1 MTATL
6 NTTATAHADDADV
19 PGRSLPWRAGA
30 SVAALSLGSA
40 IAVSQ
45 GGDFAWPAAVLCS
58 VLAATVALRLSPG
71 AGGAGS
77 HGDRAATSQ
86 RVPLVQEVLPVWQR
100 QVEAAREHAEKSTGS
115 ILEAFASIDHQ
126 LDEAVR
132 LTEQSS
138 ADLSQNS
145 VTELI
150 EDNDE
155 ALAAL
160 LVPLHRAVAE
170 RDAALDQIDK
180 IGSAVDDLRQ
190 CAVRVKQLARRT
202 NMVALNAS
210 VEATRVGELGAG
222 FAVVASEVRALAQ
235 QSTDDA
241 SLMLTRT
248 TQLEE
253 QLAGQRLAASIK
265 DSSDAELR
273 AQAEAAARGAIG
285 GLVKSVGEVKR
296 STQGLKQASAAVRDE
311 VERVLMGFQSQDRL
325 SQMLAGITTDM
336 QRLSDWLVDDGDLG
350 AAQAADWLA
359 RLEASYTMDEQ
370 RNQHHGSASIQRS
383 TGVDFF

>member
-6 NTTATAHADDADV
+6 NNTATAYADEAVV
-19 PGRSLPWRAGA
+19 PGRSLPWRAGVV
-30 SVAALSLGSA
+30 VAALSLGSA
-40 IAVSQ
+40 LAVSL
-45 GGDFAWPAAVLCS
+45 GGEFAWPAALLS
-58 VLAATVALRLSPG
+58 SALAAVAAMRLTPG
-71 AGGAGS
+71 AANAS
-77 HGDRAATSQ
+77 TGDDATRSTQ
-86 RVPLVQEVLPVWQR
+86 RVPLVQEVLPVWKR
-100 QVEAAREHAEKSTGS
+100 QVESAREHAEKSTGS

-145 VTELI
+145 VAELI
-150 EDNDE
+150 ADNDE
-155 ALAAL
+155 ALTAL
-160 LVPLHRAVAE
+160 LIPLRRAVAE
-170 RDAALDQIDK
+170 RDAALDQIEK

-265 DSSDAELR
+265 DSSDAELK

-296 STQGLKQASAAVRDE
+296 STQGLKQASASVRSE

-370 RNQHHGSASIQRS
+370 RNQHHGNASIQRS

>member
-6 NTTATAHADDADV
+6 NNTASAPSHGADV
-19 PGRSLPWRAGA
+19 AGPTLPWRAGA
-30 SVAALSLGSA
+30 LVAGLSLGSA
-40 IAVSQ
+40 LAISQ
-45 GGDFAWPAAVLCS
+45 GGDFGWPAAVLCS
-58 VLAATVALRLSPG
+58 VLAATVAARL
-71 AGGAGS
+71 ATAAGS
-77 HGDRAATSQ
+77 AGHPVDANSATQ

-100 QVEAAREHAEKSTGS
+100 QVEAAREHAEKSTSS

-132 LTEQSS
+132 LTEQSTTE
-138 ADLSQNS
+138 LSQNS

-150 EDNDE
+150 ETNDD
-155 ALAAL
+155 ALAL
-160 LVPLHRAVAE
+160 LLAPLRRAVAE
-170 RDAALDQIDK
+170 RDAALDQIEK
-180 IGSAVDDLRQ
+180 IASAVDDLRQ

-248 TQLEE
+248 NQLEE

-265 DSSDAELR
+265 DSSDAELE
-273 AQAEAAARGAIG
+273 AQAEAAARSAIG
-285 GLVKSVGEVKR
+285 GLVRSVGEVRR
-296 STQGLKQASAAVRDE
+296 STQGLKEASAAVRNE

-359 RLEASYTMDEQ
+359 RLESSYTMDEQ
-370 RNQHHGSASIQRS
+370 RHQHHGNASIQRS
-383 TGVDFF
+383 SGVDFF

>member
-1 MTATL
+1 MTAIL
-6 NTTATAHADDADV
+6 NNTATAPGTDVVV
-19 PGRSLPWRAGA
+19 PGAGRPWRLGTL
-30 SVAALSLGSA
+30 VAALSLGGA
-40 IAVSQ
+40 LAVSH
-45 GGDFAWPAAVLCS
+45 GGDFAWPAALLSS
-58 VLAATVALRLSPG
+58 VLAATVALRMASATAG
-71 AGGAGS
+71 AP
-77 HGDRAATSQ
+77 AAKLAPTQ

-100 QVEAAREHAEKSTGS
+100 QVEAAREHAERSTGS
-115 ILEAFASIDHQ
+115 ILEAFASIDQQ
-126 LDEAVR
+126 LDNAVR

-150 EDNDE
+150 EDNDD

-160 LVPLHRAVAE
+160 LAPLRRAVAE
-170 RDAALDQIDK
+170 RDAALDQIEK

-241 SLMLTRT
+241 SQMLTRT

-265 DSSDAELR
+265 DSSDAELK

-296 STQGLKQASAAVRDE
+296 STQGLKEASAAVRGE

-350 AAQAADWLA
+350 TAQAADWLA
-359 RLEASYTMDEQ
+359 RLESSYTMDEQ
-370 RNQHHGSASIQRS
+370 RHQHHGNASIKRS
-383 TGVDFF
+383 SGVDFF

>member
-6 NTTATAHADDADV
+6 NNTATAFVDDDVV
-19 PGRSLPWRAGA
+19 PGRSLPWRAGVA
-30 SVAALSLGSA
+30 VAALSLGSA
-40 IAVSQ
+40 LAVSQ
-45 GGDFAWPAAVLCS
+45 GGDFAWPAALLGS
-58 VLAATVALRLSPG
+58 ALAAFAAMRLAPG
-71 AGGAGS
+71 AAGS
-77 HGDRAATSQ
+77 SAGRGTATSIQ
-86 RVPLVQEVLPVWQR
+86 RVPLVQEVLPVWKR
-100 QVEAAREHAEKSTGS
+100 QVDSAREHAEKSTGS

-160 LVPLHRAVAE
+160 LAPLRRAVAE
-170 RDAALDQIDK
+170 RDAALDLIEK
-180 IGSAVDDLRQ
+180 IGSAVDDLRL

-265 DSSDAELR
+265 DSSDAELE

-296 STQGLKQASAAVRDE
+296 STQGLKQASAAVRSE

-370 RNQHHGSASIQRS
+370 RHQHHGNASIQRS